1 LQEEK
6 LKSSKKIKVMSYDGD
21 VFKIDYDVALMSKT
35 LQDVIESYPNI
46 GDIEDSIILLS
57 NVKSASSKILRKI
70 IEYCKKH
77 KDEEESHMMEDWDAE
92 FIDLDLKTLINLFS
106 ASMYLNI
113 KSLRYLACLKIIDM
127 NKDKTFHEFCQ
138 TFEDSMTDL

>member
-1 LQEEK
+1 VK
-6 LKSSKKIKVMSYDGD
+6 SYDGD

-46 GDIEDSIILLS
+46 GDIEDSKSIILLS

-127 NKDKTFHEFCQ
+127 YKDKTFHEFCQ
-138 TFEDSMTDL
+138 TFEDSMIDL